1 MKVSAVSIAMFVA
14 MFVAM
19 FAVSAGSASAQHS
32 VPGVYGVLEL
42 EVVSDSAGL
51 ALNHEYVALPEVGE
65 SIKGSA
71 SRLPGSG
78 ARFAN
83 DEFQSRSAVVHGVS
97 AAAYARDNGAPDA
110 AGVALSGNRAW
121 GLMLGF
127 EAGPWA
133 MRAAHQ
139 NRAVAAV
146 APATSMGNNV
156 DAKNSVLAANLRVGA
171 GTAYAAYSVSRGY
184 GSAPLWNPDNPYSAS
199 LASTPSTDSRD
210 MLVGVA
216 LPCGGVTWLASFIRK
231 NARDLA
237 NRDASQLALGATYAM
252 ARHTDLYVAYSRINN
267 RSGAG
272 DALGNGSFNGGASSA
287 VNIGMRHGF

>member
-1 MKVSAVSIAMFVA
+1 MKVCALLIAMFA
-14 MFVAM
+14 A
-19 FAVSAGSASAQHS
+19 SASSAWAQHR
-32 VPGVYGVLEL
+32 VTGVYGVHDL
-42 EVVSDSAGL
+42 EVVSEFAGL
-51 ALNHEYVALPEVGE
+51 ELSHEYTALPDVVE
-65 SIKGSA
+65 SIKGSVP
-71 SRLPGSG
+71 RLPGSG
-78 ARFAN
+78 ARSAS
-83 DEFQSRSAVVHGVS
+83 DELQSRSAVVHGVS
-97 AAAYARDNGAPDA
+97 AATYARDDGSHDTGA
-110 AGVALSGNRAW
+110 VAMTGNRTW

-146 APATSMGNNV
+146 APATAMGNNV

-231 NARDLA
+231 NDRDLA
-237 NRDASQLALGATYAM
+237 NRDANQLALGATYAM

-267 RSGAG
+267 RSGSAYSV
-272 DALGNGSFNGGASSA
+272 GNASSNGGATSA